1 MDGAWIYSLCFNG
14 EEIKFSLYCSLHTN
28 ATFDR
33 LLSYKEIFVRS
44 YLKMKKTHHYLL
56 LLNLA
61 ITAFCIGLFIFI
73 LWTMQMNNKQMISL
87 FIVLSLSLFLG
98 FLWTSYFDLKKEL
111 AYLLKIDKLLEKE
124 QG

>member
-1 MDGAWIYSLCFNG
+1 
-14 EEIKFSLYCSLHTN
+14 
-28 ATFDR
+28 
-33 LLSYKEIFVRS
+33 
-44 YLKMKKTHHYLL
+44 MKKTHHYLL